1 MTFSMVLVESICY
14 VQSRISVVVLHQ
26 LGGDG
31 GGAPVGN
38 GVDDWNLSVFVFG
51 REREREREREK

>member
-1 MTFSMVLVESICY
+1 MVLVESICH
-14 VQSRISVVVLHQ
+14 VQSRISVAVLHQ

-51 REREREREREK
+51 SGEREREREREK

>member
-1 MTFSMVLVESICY
+1 MPFLVTNQHCCPP
-14 VQSRISVVVLHQ
+14 Q

-38 GVDDWNLSVFVFG
+38 GVDDWDLSVFVFDSG
-51 REREREREREK
+51 ERERERI